1 VKQKNNIFEELNKM
15 KNLISIKRGVVI
27 SEQEI
32 IKEIGFGA
40 YAYAQQQQ
48 QQGQVRN
55 SLTGQIE
62 SNPATAANYFNS
74 NYKPYNFG
82 QNSGMLVDCAK
93 IYQFTI
99 DMPSAQMQQDFATK
113 SGLNPKSPN
122 NFPYFCSGKQMAAK
136 LAEINKST
144 GVQKTKAPASNYSQ
158 SVGNYTKGVQKAI
171 GTQETGKISSADLDK
186 IIVMLGG
193 EEATDKSVQLP
204 KRADGQI
211 DLDKVIAD
219 LEK

>member
-1 VKQKNNIFEELNKM
+1 MKRKENIFEELGKM
-15 KNLISIKRGVVI
+15 RNLIKSKPGTVI

-32 IKEIGFGA
+32 IKEFVPGA
-40 YAYAQQQQ
+40 SFMQQQQ
-48 QQGQVRN
+48 QQGQVKN
-55 SLTGQIE
+55 SLTGQVE
-62 SNPATAANYFNS
+62 SGPLTGANYFNS
-74 NYKPYNFG
+74 NFKPYDFG

-93 IYQFTI
+93 VYQFTI
-99 DMPSAQMQQDFATK
+99 DMPSAQMQQDFAKK
-113 SGLNPKSPN
+113 SGLNPKSPV
-122 NFPYFCSGKQMAAK
+122 NFPYFCSGTQMAVK
-136 LAEINKST
+136 LGQLQSQ

-158 SVGNYTKGVQKAI
+158 SVGNYARGVQKAI

-186 IIVMLGG
+186 IIAMLGG

>member
-1 VKQKNNIFEELNKM
+1 MKQKENIFEELNKM

-48 QQGQVRN
+48 QKTPSGYN
-55 SLTGQIE
+55 LTNTQT
-62 SNPATAANYFNS
+62 PATSANYFNY
-74 NYKPYNFG
+74 NYKPYDFG

-93 IYQFTI
+93 VYQFTI
-99 DMPSAQMQQDFATK
+99 DMPSAQMQQDFAKK
-113 SGLNPKSPN
+113 SGLNPKSTA

-144 GVQKTKAPASNYSQ
+144 GVQKTNAPSSNYSQ

-193 EEATDKSVQLP
+193 EEVTDKSVELP

>member
-1 VKQKNNIFEELNKM
+1 MKQKENIFEELNKM

-40 YAYAQQQQ
+40 YAYAQQHQQ
-48 QQGQVRN
+48 KN
-55 SLTGQIE
+55 NLTNNQTLPTPE
-62 SNPATAANYFNS
+62 NYFNS
-74 NYKPYNFG
+74 NYKPYDFG

-93 IYQFTI
+93 VYQFTI
-99 DMPSAQMQQDFATK
+99 DMPSAQMQQDFAKK
-113 SGLNPKSPN
+113 SGLNPKSTA
-122 NFPYFCSGKQMAAK
+122 NFPYFCSGVQMAAK

-144 GVQKTKAPASNYSQ
+144 GVQKTKAPSSNYSQ

-193 EEATDKSVQLP
+193 EEATDKSVELP